1 MSELIISSS
10 EQAVPEKP
18 KLGYYKR
25 HIIVCTGPRC
35 TQNEESSRLFE
46 SLGDKFKAHGI
57 DKGELRVKRTRAS
70 CFATCKGG
78 PVMAVQPDGIWYYN
92 VTDANMDRIIR
103 EHLVGG
109 KPVEDLIYHRADTV

>member
-1 MSELIISSS
+1 MSDVIASTET
-10 EQAVPEKP
+10 VPEKP
-18 KLGYYKR
+18 KLSYYKR

-35 TQNEESSRLFE
+35 TQSGESAALFD

-92 VTDANMDRIIR
+92 VTDANMERIIK

-109 KPVEDLIYHRADTV
+109 KPVEDLIYHRAGADT